1 MSDPAIELSGV
12 MKRFGSKVALESIS
26 LRIEEGQC
34 YGLIGPNGAGKTTT
48 FSLICGYLFPNAG
61 EISVLG
67 VKPQRPG
74 ALKRKVGVLPQDAAL
89 PAGWKV
95 GALLEFWAELSGLED
110 PTAEA
115 KTALDRVGLSESW
128 ETSAQALSHG
138 MAKRIAFA
146 QALIGAPPLIILDEP
161 TAGLDPRIA
170 AAVRTLLRE
179 LKGKHTL
186 VVSSHNLQELEEL
199 CDAAAILDRGRLI
212 QSGSMAEL
220 TSMEAEFRI
229 QIAQGDVPLA
239 EIRGLRG
246 VTSASLNPSGVLTIR
261 FDSNQVAPEKIITEV
276 VALLAAR
283 GVLILS
289 VSRGRR
295 LEERVLQLT

>member
-146 QALIGAPPLIILDEP
+146 QALIG
-161 TAGLDPRIA
+161 
-170 AAVRTLLRE
+170 RTLLRE